1 MGKSSINNLTAKI
14 LALILAAVLWL
25 YVMNEQNPPLESS
38 FTIPVQVR
46 NSQAGLVVADI
57 PPTVRVKLR
66 GPRSIIAGVTT
77 KDIVCDVDLKG
88 LSEGKHNINIITY
101 VPPGLEL
108 MEVNPDKA
116 QIRIDATISRTL
128 PVEVRLTGTTP
139 PGSKVAKT
147 TITPEQVRLTGP
159 RPIVNSVE
167 KVIISVDMTE
177 KTASFQTVTTVIPL
191 NLAGKEVD
199 GLAAAPDKVTA
210 ALEVVPDIS
219 RKTTDIR
226 PFTQGELP
234 EGYMLKSVT
243 VSPAKVDV
251 TGPADKVDKLEFIIT
266 EPVNLSNLTKSVKQE
281 VTLQI
286 REGLTLS
293 REKVELSIE
302 ITSR

>member
-1 MGKSSINNLTAKI
+1 MSKSPGNNITTKI
-14 LALILAAVLWL
+14 LALILAAILWL

-38 FTIPVQVR
+38 FTVPVQVR
-46 NSQAGLVVADI
+46 NIQTGLVVADI

-66 GPRSIIAGVTT
+66 GPRSMIAGVTT

-88 LSEGKHNINIITY
+88 LSEGKHNINITTY
-101 VPPGLEL
+101 IPPSLEL

-139 PGSKVAKT
+139 PGSKVGKIT
-147 TITPEQVRLTGP
+147 VTPEQVRLTGP

-167 KVIISVDMTE
+167 KVITSVDMTE
-177 KTASFQTVTTVIPL
+177 KAASFQAVTTVIPI

-199 GLAAAPDKVTA
+199 GVAAAPDKVTA
-210 ALEVVPDIS
+210 ALEVVQEIS
-219 RKTTDIR
+219 RKTTEIR

-234 EGYMLKSVT
+234 AGYVLKSVT
-243 VSPAKVDV
+243 TNPAKVDV
-251 TGPADKVDKLEFIIT
+251 AGPVDKIDKLEFVIT
-266 EPVNLSNLTKSVKQE
+266 EPINLSNLTKSVKQE

-286 REGLTLS
+286 REGMTLS
-293 REKVELSIE
+293 QQKAEITIE
-302 ITSR
+302 IGPR